1 MTTLMIVEPE
11 ATGHR
16 MVLYVRLIVAEAL
29 ARGLEVILL
38 TSTDAMHHD
47 ACKALL
53 AEFGDRLKV
62 ATMPESSHDGK
73 SRFGLFRSQYRRLRA
88 FQAGYRAVSRQQRV
102 DFIYIP
108 YFNYID
114 KIIGWYGAP
123 FDGVPF
129 GGMIVAAKFHHARY
143 GIAGARGKQDA
154 INELFFRVALR
165 VRNLALLTSIDEPLI
180 EFVNRS
186 MMRHVGKVRYVP
198 DVSTIRRPA
207 ERSSARLAYGLSP
220 TDFVVLL
227 YGSIS
232 PRKGLEKVLRL
243 FSAGDLP
250 SHVRLLLIGSQEE
263 AAKEMIETF
272 LAQHPERRIQVR
284 IVDRFVTDIEEG
296 QAFACAD
303 VVWLCYENF
312 SGMSGVL
319 IQSAQAGVPVVTSGY
334 GLIERYREKYKLG
347 MRWGDFVNIDGD
359 DKKIDWGHLVE
370 SSKAIFGAP
379 QLSSFAGRHTP
390 QAFGRN
396 IVDAILASTNGRR
409 P

>member
-29 ARGLEVILL
+29 DRGLEVVLL
-38 TSTDAMHHD
+38 TSTDAIHHD
-47 ACKALL
+47 AYKSVL
-53 AEFGDRLKV
+53 AEFGDRMKV
-62 ATMPESSHDGK
+62 VTMPESSHGGK

-88 FQAGYRAVSRQQRV
+88 FQAGYRAVSRQQQV

-114 KIIGWYGAP
+114 KIIGWYRAP

-143 GIAGARGKQDA
+143 GIAGARGKQDV

-165 VRNLALLTSIDEPLI
+165 VRNLALLTSIDEPLT

-186 MMRHVGKVRYVP
+186 MRRHVGKVRYVP
-198 DVSTIRRPA
+198 DVSTIRQPA
-207 ERSSARLAYGLSP
+207 ERNIARLKYDFSP

-232 PRKGLEKVLRL
+232 PRKGLEKILRL

-250 SHVRLLLIGSQEE
+250 SCVCLLLVGSQEE
-263 AAKEMIETF
+263 AAKQMIEAF
-272 LAQHPERRIQVR
+272 LAQYPERRMHVR
-284 IVDRFVTDIEEG
+284 IVDRFVTDVEEG

-334 GLIERYREKYKLG
+334 GLIERYREKYELG
-347 MRWGDFVNIDGD
+347 IRWDDFVNIDGD
-359 DKKIDWGHLVE
+359 DSKIDWIHLLE
-370 SSKAIFGAP
+370 STKAIFGAP
-379 QLSSFAGRHTP
+379 QLSGFAGRHTP

-396 IVDAILASTNGRR
+396 VVDAIVAATNGKR